1 MTSLRNN
8 HICLETTRTINLAM
22 NIPEVLQNSPFEIW
36 GKSLLLYV
44 YIFKTFITIFLNKR
58 IDFEVE
64 IIWERIKE
72 GVCKYYGLMRCEK
85 KCFFIG

>member
-36 GKSLLLYV
+36 GKSVKLC
-44 YIFKTFITIFLNKR
+44 LNKQTNR
-58 IDFEVE
+58 D
-64 IIWERIKE
+64 
-72 GVCKYYGLMRCEK
+72 YYFMYIYLK
-85 KCFFIG
+85 LSLQFF

>member
-8 HICLETTRTINLAM
+8 HICLETKES
-22 NIPEVLQNSPFEIW
+22 NIMFEQTN
-36 GKSLLLYV
+36 KQRLLLYV

-72 GVCKYYGLMRCEK
+72 GVCKYYGLMRCDF
-85 KCFFIG
+85 FFI